1 MHGPPFTELCNVCSV
16 IAIFKLDIAS
26 TIFYEDKCQKMED
39 LSAVHQNLESVACSN
54 VRVTPRSLSRSPS
67 RSNSTKHH
75 KTQKTY
81 NRLDRKSHP
90 FISKFLSLLNA
101 KEAINPQSGYYT
113 FILQPGAY
121 EKTLKSLRQSDSE
134 VWGYI
139 QDELR

>member
-1 MHGPPFTELCNVCSV
+1 MPE
-16 IAIFKLDIAS
+16 
-26 TIFYEDKCQKMED
+26 MEEF
-39 LSAVHQNLESVACSN
+39 SAVHQNLDSVACSD

-67 RSNSTKHH
+67 RSNSTKQH
-75 KTQKTY
+75 KTQKTH

-90 FISKFLSLLNA
+90 LISKFLTFLNA

-121 EKTLKSLRQSDSE
+121 EKTLKSLCQSDSE

-139 QDELR
+139 EDELR